1 MKLVLVKVSGGI
13 IDGVTFFDTPKMAE
27 KALVSFAKTMDPE
40 RDDAAI
46 YDEKGLV
53 ANTKDILDENRQDT
67 QIESTWKESTE
78 TVGKKSIY
86 LIANPLHPLGL
97 MVATEDPLGFT
108 DGPAALSELGQLRK
122 EKGNH
127 LKLYC
132 VIPVEG
138 SAAKREDLEKLNA
151 EDCVEDF
158 DYSLVEEYLE

>member
-1 MKLVLVKVSGGI
+1 MKQVLVKVSGGI
-13 IDGVTFFDTPKMAE
+13 IDEVTFFDNPLMAE
-27 KALVSFAKTMDPE
+27 EALVNFAKNMNPE

-46 YDEKGLV
+46 FDEKGLV

-78 TVGKKSIY
+78 TVEKKSIY
-86 LIANPLHPLGL
+86 LIANPIHPLGL
-97 MVATEDPLGFT
+97 MVATEDPLGFI
-108 DGPAALSELGQLRK
+108 DGPAALSELGQLRR

-138 SAAKREDLEKLNA
+138 PVAKREDLQKLN
-151 EDCVEDF
+151 EDDCVNDF